1 MTSPSWAQESRS
13 MMGERRMMEE
23 ALLYGFGLERHDPD
37 NPAPAGVMSS
47 LILMAPVKSSSRT
60 RAHFLGRPRGLPDWP
75 GLKLVERRPA
85 RGIVCHCGARHHIV
99 VGHHR
104 GGFSPPAAVMTA
116 TIMSPV
122 ATRRTPALT
131 PKVLSIVNSST
142 RNNAPPQTP
151 GTFALPPDTDVPPMT
166 TTAIEAKRYSLP
178 MSTFAPRK

>member
-1 MTSPSWAQESRS
+1 
-13 MMGERRMMEE
+13 MMLAFFMDALSVAWDATNIAALAHCDAVRRGHP
-23 ALLYGFGLERHDPD
+23 LHQR
-37 NPAPAGVMSS
+37 
-47 LILMAPVKSSSRT
+47 
-60 RAHFLGRPRGLPDWP
+60 
-75 GLKLVERRPA
+75 
-85 RGIVCHCGARHHIV
+85 HCGSPRMCATRHCDARHHIV

-142 RNNAPPQTP
+142 RNSAPPQTP

-166 TTAIEAKRYSLP
+166 TTAIEAKRYSL
-178 MSTFAPRK
+178 